1 MTATTNEAPVAPA
14 RRSLLSTLRAALV
27 ERRTYA
33 QAYRK
38 TYRELAA
45 LSDRDLADIG
55 ISRVQIGDIATE
67 HAMDVTGRL

>member
-1 MTATTNEAPVAPA
+1 MTITTNEAPAAPA
-14 RRSLLSTLRAALV
+14 RPAFFAGLRQALAD
-27 ERRTYA
+27 RRAYA
-33 QAYRK
+33 NAYRK
-38 TYRELAA
+38 TYGELAA